1 MSNPKRR
8 SDAITRAGVSARL
21 LRKRIPPDQTQT
33 KPGSTIPEIAQQNM
47 NHSITY
53 TGDWA
58 LHGIMSD
65 LGVDFALSP
74 FHRIGFK
81 VDDAGIQALSERYP
95 DRIFRARQWF
105 RDEKLNWSTLLLRF
119 DGNAFLVAHGDGSNW
134 AEVIAP
140 SAEAVRELHGEI
152 RRLLQDKNQAKA
164 PAFFMLRYDFND
176 ISADPIENLPEPLT
190 DAFLRLCYG
199 EDITDWI

>member
-1 MSNPKRR
+1 MINPSRR
-8 SDAITRAGVSARL
+8 FIAMQRTRVSARL
-21 LRKRIPPDQTQT
+21 LRKADSPKRDQI
-33 KPGSTIPEIAQQNM
+33 GSTNM
-47 NHSITY
+47 NHSITF

-119 DGNAFLVAHGDGSNW
+119 DENAFL
-134 AEVIAP
+134 
-140 SAEAVRELHGEI
+140 
-152 RRLLQDKNQAKA
+152 
-164 PAFFMLRYDFND
+164 
-176 ISADPIENLPEPLT
+176 
-190 DAFLRLCYG
+190 
-199 EDITDWI
+199 